1 MSYRKVINVLGAFL
15 MTRMYI
21 QPSWIDA
28 ASDHTEWSGGNGQY
42 RGDRSADIATFDRNG
57 RARVEAFSDEAIETR
72 KNARKTSVPLKSR
85 ILPQAA
91 RLEKLTA
98 EIIELEESYHKG
110 EFTPEEY
117 TLLRSVAFAKRD
129 RAQILLDKAINV
141 RPAHPQESI
150 EQNELPIESAYE
162 INDSH
167 LANSVCGVGIIDDLS
182 DENCLKV
189 FLQKA
194 CTTVKTLVKWCQRA
208 KAYYQTLKEV

>member
-1 MSYRKVINVLGAFL
+1 

-28 ASDHTEWSGGNGQY
+28 ASDHSEWSGGNGQY

-57 RARVEAFSDEAIETR
+57 RARVEAFSDDAIEAR

-85 ILPQAA
+85 ILPQSA

-110 EFTPEEY
+110 EFTAEEY

-141 RPAHPQESI
+141 RPTHPQESI
-150 EQNELPIESAYE
+150 EEDESPIESAYE
-162 INDSH
+162 INDNHS
-167 LANSVCGVGIIDDLS
+167 ANSVCGVGIIDDLS

-189 FLQKA
+189 FLQKSCKGYKLA
-194 CTTVKTLVKWCQRA
+194 VHWKH
-208 KAYYQTLKEV
+208 KAATYIQSLKDL

>member
-1 MSYRKVINVLGAFL
+1 

-57 RARVEAFSDEAIETR
+57 RARVEAFSDDAIETR
-72 KNARKTSVPLKSR
+72 KDARKTSVPLKSR
-85 ILPQAA
+85 ILPQSA

-110 EFTPEEY
+110 EFTAEEY

-141 RPAHPQESI
+141 RPTQPQESI
-150 EQNELPIESAYE
+150 EDDDLPIESAYE
-162 INDSH
+162 TNDSH
-167 LANSVCGVGIIDDLS
+167 SANSVCGVRIIDDLS

-194 CTTVKTLVKWCQRA
+194 CKGYKLAVHYKH
-208 KAYYQTLKEV
+208 KAAVYIQSLKDL